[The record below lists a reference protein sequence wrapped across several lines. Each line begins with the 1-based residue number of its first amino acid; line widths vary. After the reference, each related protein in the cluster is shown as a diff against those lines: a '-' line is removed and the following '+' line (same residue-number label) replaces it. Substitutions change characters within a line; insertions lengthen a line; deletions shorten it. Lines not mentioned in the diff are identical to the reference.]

1 MPGCFYSKE
10 EQVHGQMKTGILGSG
25 GIAHTMANTVK
36 QMADV
41 ELYAVGA
48 RTLERCP
55 ELC

>member
-1 MPGCFYSKE
+1 MEK
-10 EQVHGQMKTGILGSG
+10 MKMGILGSG

-41 ELYAVGA
+41 EGQNSGKG
-48 RTLERCP
+48 P